1 MQMTGIHNPAYWIQS
16 IGHIMAIQNE
26 VMQRALGQRP
36 FGQPPATRRQRRGH
50 RQVVRSARP
59 CVALMFDKLRRALV
73 NAAWELLH
81 GEVEV
86 D

>member
-1 MQMTGIHNPAYWIQS
+1 LKTAWM
-16 IGHIMAIQNE
+16 
-26 VMQRALGQRP
+26 
-36 FGQPPATRRQRRGH
+36 
-50 RQVVRSARP
+50 
-59 CVALMFDKLRRALV
+59 MFDKLRRALV